1 VELVVLG
8 GSGGW
13 PRAGQGCSGYLI
25 EHDGYRLLVDP
36 GHGVLGELLRHCD
49 PAAVDAVL
57 ISHGHLDHC
66 ADLVPLLRARMLGA
80 NGSGSAAA
88 PLPVLAP
95 EGALD
100 GLLALDP
107 VRPDGLE
114 LMSAGSG
121 DKIIFGP
128 LTVLA
133 QELRHQVVTF
143 GYRIISDDGRVL
155 AYTAD
160 SGESADRVDLARH
173 AGLLVAGASYPDQIP
188 AEDARYLSDAAQI
201 ARLAIEADVDHC
213 VLTDLLPFTDPFTAL
228 LRARG
233 AGFDAVEVARP
244 GLRRT
249 VDPRPDAVGL
259 PRRAAQRV
267 IAITNAE
274 PRRASL
280 S

>member
-1 VELVVLG
+1 MELVVLG

-80 NGSGSAAA
+80 NGSGTETV

-95 EGALD
+95 DGALD
-100 GLLALDP
+100 GLLSLDP

-114 LMSAGSG
+114 LISAGSG

-160 SGESADRVDLARH
+160 SGRAVIGWIWPGTPACWSAVRAIPIRSRPRTP
-173 AGLLVAGASYPDQIP
+173 ATFPMPSRSPDW
-188 AEDARYLSDAAQI
+188 RS
-201 ARLAIEADVDHC
+201 
-213 VLTDLLPFTDPFTAL
+213 
-228 LRARG
+228 
-233 AGFDAVEVARP
+233 RP
-244 GLRRT
+244 MSTT
-249 VDPRPDAVGL
+249 VC
-259 PRRAAQRV
+259 
-267 IAITNAE
+267 
-274 PRRASL
+274 
-280 S
+280 